1 MSFLAP
7 LNCQNYELYF
17 TCRSLISKRVSPP
30 RYNDEPHGVFGI
42 LPEYQTV
49 VVDPVDLTR
58 HVRLNF
64 TRFGGRFGNVI
75 LTFSLKYDIVSGL
88 I

>member
-1 MSFLAP
+1 MHWM
-7 LNCQNYELYF
+7 LYF
-17 TCRSLISKRVSPP
+17 

-42 LPEYQTV
+42 IPQYQTL

-64 TRFGGRFGNVI
+64 TRYSGLFGSVI
-75 LTFSLKYDIVSGL
+75 LTFTLKYDIVSTFNKFL
-88 I
+88 N